1 MISTYFSRLESDFA
15 KLFGDITPPNPLPQT
30 EASDGIAAL
39 TDEDTGNED

>member
-1 MISTYFSRLESDFA
+1 MNTYLSRLESDFA

-39 TDEDTGNED
+39 TEEDTCNED